1 MTKKL
6 HGVKYNESVEAR
18 RLQVEA
24 MYIEVRKLQK
34 KIEALESALKEKQ
47 KSQETLIEARDKQ
60 KEKRVACLKRCVAQ
74 ELEIRELVILSPLLF
89 V

>member
-1 MTKKL
+1 MTTRR
-6 HGVKYNESVEAR
+6 HGVKFNESVEAR

-24 MYIEVRKLQK
+24 MYIEVRKQGEE
-34 KIEALESALKEKQ
+34 IGALESALKEKQ

-60 KEKRVACLKRCVAQ
+60 KEKCVACVERCVAQ
-74 ELEIRELVILSPLLF
+74 ASEIRELVILSPLPF